1 MRRLRATARLTAWT
15 AALVVALRLLLR
27 SGSASLSIPVTSLDD
42 LDRWLSETP
51 PADMTMAVLR
61 LGALV
66 AVGYLLAA
74 TALTVVAQVARVRGL
89 KAAAD
94 RVSPAVVRRIVTGGS
109 GVGLVL
115 GGAVASLPL
124 PDLTATAGS
133 DAVASAPATPDGA
146 ASPSVATMARL
157 PGQTATMTAIT
168 DGAIAEGAI
177 AAPGPSGAEATMT
190 RVEPPPPPSATMTR
204 VDDPSASPFGDEE
217 GPVLVT
223 PVANQPGAHSSP
235 TAPTAPP
242 WPGAPE
248 IDPSTWVVEPG
259 DSLWSIAEEVM
270 TAPDGSTPNERTVSR
285 YWQRLVEA
293 NRANLV
299 DPDNADLLVPGQR
312 LAVPPPST

>member
-1 MRRLRATARLTAWT
+1 MRRLRAIARLTAWT

-66 AVGYLLAA
+66 AVGYLLGA
-74 TALTVVAQVARVRGL
+74 TILTVVAQLARVRGL
-89 KAAAD
+89 KTAVD
-94 RVSPAVVRRIVTGGS
+94 RVSPALVRRIVTGGS

-124 PDLTATAGS
+124 PDLTPTPGS
-133 DAVASAPATPDGA
+133 DAVASAPAAREGA
-146 ASPSVATMARL
+146 ASPSLATMARV
-157 PGQTATMTAIT
+157 PGPTATMTAIT
-168 DGAIAEGAI
+168 DGAT
-177 AAPGPSGAEATMT
+177 AAPGRGGAEATMT
-190 RVEPPPPPSATMTR
+190 RVEAPPPPSATMTR
-204 VDDPSASPFGDEE
+204 IDDASANPPPGHESQ
-217 GPVLVT
+217 VAAA
-223 PVANQPGAHSSP
+223 PVANQPGAHTAPATP
-235 TAPTAPP
+235 TAPSS
-242 WPGAPE
+242 PGGLE

-299 DPDNADLLVPGQR
+299 DPDNADLLLPGQR